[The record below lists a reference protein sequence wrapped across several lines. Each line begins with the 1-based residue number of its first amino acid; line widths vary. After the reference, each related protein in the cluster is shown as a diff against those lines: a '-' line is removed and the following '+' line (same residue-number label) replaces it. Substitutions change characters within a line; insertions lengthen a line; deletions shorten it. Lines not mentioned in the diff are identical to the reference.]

1 MIGTYREIF
10 AARGSAAFSAA
21 GFVARLPIAM
31 VGIGIVTMLSQLR
44 GSYGVAGA
52 LAAVFALANA
62 AISPLVSRAV
72 DRYGQR
78 RVLPAAAA
86 ISATALAALLLCV
99 RLQTP
104 DVVLF
109 VLVIPAGAMPTIGA
123 MVRARWTE
131 LYRGRPELRTAFA
144 FESVL
149 DEVCFV
155 AGPVISVGLSVAV
168 FPEAGPLVALIL
180 LVTGTL
186 ALVAQRGTEPP
197 VADRGTHTG
206 RSVIR
211 IPAMWALFVVMLAM
225 GTVFG
230 TVDVTTVAFA
240 GEHGNR
246 FAATAGLALFAGAS
260 ALAGVVFGALRPAS
274 ALRRQLVVATGAV
287 AVLMWPL
294 LLAGSVPT
302 LILALGVAGI
312 TVAPTMI
319 VATTL
324 VETVVP
330 HRALTEGITWT
341 VTGLGVGVAVGSAGA
356 GQLIDTFGARAGF
369 TVAVA
374 AGVVALAAAGSTHL
388 ANRVRGGGP
397 AGRFLG

>member
-10 AARGSAAFSAA
+10 SARGAAAFSAA

-44 GSYGVAGA
+44 GSYGLAGA

-62 AISPLVSRAV
+62 VVSPLVSRAV

-86 ISATALAALLLCV
+86 ISAGALAALLLCV
-99 RLQTP
+99 RLQAP
-104 DVVLF
+104 DAVLF
-109 VLVIPAGAMPTIGA
+109 LLVVPAGCMPTIGA

-131 LYRGRPELRTAFA
+131 LYRGQPQLRTAFA

-180 LVTGTL
+180 LVAGTL
-186 ALVAQRGTEPP
+186 ALVAQRDTEPP
-197 VADRGTHTG
+197 VADRSAHHGG
-206 RSVIR
+206 SVIR
-211 IPAMWALFVVMLAM
+211 IPAMWGLFAVMLAM

-240 GEHGNR
+240 SEHDSR
-246 FAATAGLALFAGAS
+246 SAATVGLALFAGAS
-260 ALAGVVFGALRPAS
+260 AFAGVVFGALRPVS

-287 AVLMWPL
+287 AVLLLPL
-294 LLAGSVPT
+294 LLVHSVPT
-302 LILALGVAGI
+302 LVAALAVAGI
-312 TVAPTMI
+312 AVAPTMI

-324 VETVVP
+324 VESVVP
-330 HRALTEGITWT
+330 HTALTEGITWT
-341 VTGLGVGVAVGSAGA
+341 VTGLGVGVAVGSAVA
-356 GQLIDTFGARAGF
+356 GQLIDAFGAHSGF
-369 TVAVA
+369 TVAAVA
-374 AGVVALAAAGSTHL
+374 GAIAFTVAGGTHL
-388 ANRVRGGGP
+388 ARRTRGGGAP
-397 AGRFLG
+397 A